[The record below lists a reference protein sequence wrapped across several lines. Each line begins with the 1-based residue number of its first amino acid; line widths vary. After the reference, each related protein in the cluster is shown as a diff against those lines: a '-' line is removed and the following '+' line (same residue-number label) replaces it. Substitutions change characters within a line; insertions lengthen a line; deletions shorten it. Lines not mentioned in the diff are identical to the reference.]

1 MPLDVS
7 HLPASLHPYLWG
19 GTAAMVAEAST
30 FPIGE
35 LTPKVSSPIHHF
47 LPKSCLLSPLSPC
60 LTPRQTRPRRGSSC
74 RGARPTPGSSRLGE
88 GDRGDSGDQGYG
100 GMRRVMV

>member
-35 LTPKVSSPIHHF
+35 LTPKVSSPIPH
-47 LPKSCLLSPLSPC
+47 LSKSCLLSCLS
-60 LTPRQTRPRRGSSC
+60 TRPNHEKMK
-74 RGARPTPGSSRLGE
+74 ARSPRYFFLSYRNKH
-88 GDRGDSGDQGYG
+88 Y
-100 GMRRVMV
+100 

>member
-35 LTPKVSSPIHHF
+35 LTEWTTSLTPKVSLSGQKLNLAPSDGA
-47 LPKSCLLSPLSPC
+47 PTVSSVSYPNSCILYC
-60 LTPRQTRPRRGSSC
+60 LF
-74 RGARPTPGSSRLGE
+74 PTN
-88 GDRGDSGDQGYG
+88 
-100 GMRRVMV
+100 

>member
-35 LTPKVSSPIHHF
+35 PTEWTTSLDAQSVHVWAKAQSGGQCCGPHCIQRF
-47 LPKSCLLSPLSPC
+47 LP
-60 LTPRQTRPRRGSSC
+60 
-74 RGARPTPGSSRLGE
+74 
-88 GDRGDSGDQGYG
+88 
-100 GMRRVMV
+100 